1 LPIFRLTAPRC
12 AEMVRLAFEALRARQ
27 AAGAE
32 QAIEDG

>member
-1 LPIFRLTAPRC
+1 
-12 AEMVRLAFEALRARQ
+12 MVQPVFEALRARQ